1 MTLIAISKQNDSWQD
16 LITHPESKTKARK
29 LKTSLEELAN
39 NYNCQKSRTIH
50 LHITTHA
57 QHA

>member
-39 NYNCQKSRTIH
+39 N
-50 LHITTHA
+50 
-57 QHA
+57 